1 MKITFHQLFFAA
13 FIFCCCACK
22 QPEANKKQ
30 SPDPVIKNQGVKIAY
45 TDTHTGDTTLL
56 FVHGWCINKGYWLNQ
71 VSFFKNRY
79 RVVTMDLPGF
89 GESGKNRET
98 WNTAAFGK
106 DVTEVIKQLGLKNVI
121 LIGHSMAGDIIVQ
134 AANNV
139 PKEVIGLVGV
149 DNFKSVGVG
158 GTPSR
163 QDSIA
168 YQKAIDSLKH
178 DFKRIAFEYFNHDL
192 FSKTTSAAIKA
203 RILNDVAH
211 SDSTIAAA
219 CMEQDNFSESA
230 ELLKAKKKLNLIN
243 SDVTP
248 TNTTGMKAK
257 GIPFQIWYIHGS
269 GHFPM
274 VEHPSEFN
282 NSLFQ
287 AIQKL
292 NT

>member
-1 MKITFHQLFFAA
+1 
-13 FIFCCCACK
+13 
-22 QPEANKKQ
+22 
-30 SPDPVIKNQGVKIAY
+30 
-45 TDTHTGDTTLL
+45 
-56 FVHGWCINKGYWLNQ
+56 
-71 VSFFKNRY
+71 
-79 RVVTMDLPGF
+79 MDLPGF
-89 GESGKNRET
+89 GESGKNRNT

-106 DVTEVIKQLGLKNVI
+106 DVTGVIKQLGLKNVI

-134 AANNV
+134 ATNNA

-158 GTPSR
+158 GKPSK
-163 QDSIA
+163 QDSLA

-178 DFKRIAFEYFNHDL
+178 DFRKIAFEYFNHDL
-192 FSKTTSAAIKA
+192 FSKSTSVDIKA

-219 CMEQDNFSESA
+219 CMELDNFDEA
-230 ELLKAKKKLNLIN
+230 TELLKTKKKLNLIN

-248 TNTTGMKAK
+248 TNTSGMKAK
-257 GIPFQIWYIHGS
+257 GIPFQIWYIHSS

-282 NSLFQ
+282 NALFQ
-287 AIQKL
+287 AIRKL
-292 NT
+292 NS

>member
-1 MKITFHQLFFAA
+1 MKITFHKLLIAA

-22 QPEANKKQ
+22 QSKSDNTNITE
-30 SPDPVIKNQGVKIAY
+30 PVIKDEGVKIAY

-56 FVHGWCINKGYWLNQ
+56 FVHGWCINKTYWLSQ
-71 VSFFKNRY
+71 VNFFKNKY
-79 RVVTMDLPGF
+79 RVVTIDLPGF
-89 GESGKNRET
+89 GESGKNRNR
-98 WNTAAFGK
+98 WNTAAFGQ
-106 DVTEVIKQLGLKNVI
+106 DVTTIIKKLGLKNVI

-134 AANNV
+134 AANNA
-139 PKEVIGLVGV
+139 PNEVIGLVGV
-149 DNFKSVGVG
+149 DNFKNVGVG
-158 GTPSR
+158 GTPSK

-168 YQKAIDSLKH
+168 YQKAIDSLKD
-178 DFKRIAFEYFNHDL
+178 DFKRIAFDYFNHDL

-219 CMEQDNFSESA
+219 CMEQDNFDEAA
-230 ELLKAKKKLNLIN
+230 ELLKTQKKLSLIN

-248 TNTTGMKAK
+248 TNTSGMKTK

-274 VEHPSEFN
+274 VEHPAEFN
-282 NSLFQ
+282 SSLVQ